1 MITKR
6 CWATGGGNGGVTG
19 FVAGGMGRIDPDGTL
34 TIAPGEVDGGAVT
47 VIVSVFE
54 VMVVP
59 ELFSAVHVYT
69 WVPIP
74 GDGTVRVPVAE
85 VPISVAPL

>member
-6 CWATGGGNGGVTG
+6 CWATGSGKGGVTG

-47 VIVSVFE
+47 VIVLPPAEKLAMSETVLLT
-54 VMVVP
+54 VI
-59 ELFSAVHVYT
+59 SA
-69 WVPIP
+69 
-74 GDGTVRVPVAE
+74 
-85 VPISVAPL
+85 APLPSE